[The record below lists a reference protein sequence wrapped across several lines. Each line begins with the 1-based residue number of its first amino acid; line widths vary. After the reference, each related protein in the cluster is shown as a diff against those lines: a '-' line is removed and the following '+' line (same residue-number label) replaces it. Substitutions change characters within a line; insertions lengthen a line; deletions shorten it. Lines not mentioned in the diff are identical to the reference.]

1 MNMLMPKRPAHTPE
15 NADTASRSQGRHGKA
30 QQQRAGDHAAE
41 VGRQQRQDLPPL
53 EAVPVFPG
61 DPGVHRAVQQ
71 QRTRG
76 DDHIVQAHGQNR
88 RGDQGVAE
96 ADQPFD
102 QIGQQLRGKDK
113 QCG

>member
-1 MNMLMPKRPAHTPE
+1 MGYPYVCGFCNHDDMVSLYL
-15 NADTASRSQGRHGKA
+15 NTALIGIPR
-30 QQQRAGDHAAE
+30 
-41 VGRQQRQDLPPL
+41 L